1 MNRQFSEMKI
11 WMDLKH
17 KKRCSTYEKTMNPTY
32 TKEMQIKAILTDK
45 TDRLN
50 IIKIQNFGASKDTNK
65 KMQIQEQTG
74 RL

>member
-1 MNRQFSEMKI
+1 
-11 WMDLKH
+11 MDLKH

-50 IIKIQNFGASKDTNK
+50 IIKIENFWASKDTTK

>member
-1 MNRQFSEMKI
+1 
-11 WMDLKH
+11 MDLKH

>member
-1 MNRQFSEMKI
+1 
-11 WMDLKH
+11 MDLKH

-32 TKEMQIKAILTDK
+32 TKEMQIKAIPTDK

-50 IIKIQNFGASKDTNK
+50 IIKIQNFWASKDTTK

>member
-1 MNRQFSEMKI
+1 
-11 WMDLKH
+11 MDLKH

-50 IIKIQNFGASKDTNK
+50 IIKIQNFWASKDTTK
-65 KMQIQEQTG
+65 TMQIQEQTG